1 MRDAEVSVALAAAL
15 AEGVYAD
22 LLELTGKR
30 FNFANTASQAGAPD
44 DIRSPIQEEMTH
56 G

>member
-1 MRDAEVSVALAAAL
+1 MRDAEVSVALTAAL

-22 LLELTGKR
+22 LLELTGIQ
-30 FNFANTASQAGAPD
+30 FNFANTASQAGVPD
-44 DIRSPIQEEMTH
+44 DTRLSIQEEMTH